1 MFSSKYIFETQKTR
15 YIRYLKN
22 LVFIFFISFIFYSFS
37 CLLFIVVSER
47 ESQNA
52 ATTFYKKPPDVV
64 VIFTGDKGRIE
75 YGFELAKKLNQEQI
89 FITGVYSKNSV
100 NSLVNH
106 NEIQS
111 NLDLNLIEIDYLA
124 RNTVENALSTLRYL
138 RKHKILKKVIII
150 SHDYHIMRIKLIMA
164 QVLNND
170 DDFKFF
176 FHGLKTDYYKWRN
189 IKILYKEVF
198 KLIRTYG
205 FLLLWD
211 RDLNLNE

>member
-1 MFSSKYIFETQKTR
+1 MFSSKYVFETQQTR
-15 YIRYLKN
+15 YFRYIKN
-22 LVFIFFISFIFYSFS
+22 FTFIFSLSWVLYSFS

-47 ESQNA
+47 ESQA
-52 ATTFYKKPPDVV
+52 SSATFFKKPPDVI
-64 VIFTGDKGRIE
+64 VIFTGDRGRIE
-75 YGFELAKKLNQEQI
+75 KGFKLAKKYNQNKI

-100 NSLVNH
+100 TTLINKNKLD
-106 NEIQS
+106 S
-111 NLDLNLIEIDYLA
+111 NLNLNLIEIDYLA

-138 RKHKILKKVIII
+138 RKKESLKKVLFV

-164 QVLNND
+164 QILNKD
-170 DDFKFF
+170 DKFYF
-176 FHGLKTDYYKWRN
+176 NFHGIETDYYKWRN

-211 RDLNLNE
+211 RDISLHD